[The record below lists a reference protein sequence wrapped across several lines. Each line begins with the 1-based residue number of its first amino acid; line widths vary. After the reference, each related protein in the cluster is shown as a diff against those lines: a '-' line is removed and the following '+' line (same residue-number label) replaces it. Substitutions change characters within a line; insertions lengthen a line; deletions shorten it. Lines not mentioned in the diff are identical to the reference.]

1 MQQDEELTIPGL
13 EPNSVST
20 SAVSIPPT
28 NEHLALAQIETDT
41 VVVPTKMVTSSSSG
55 GLSEAALKYRPF

>member
-13 EPNSVST
+13 EPSSVST
-20 SAVSIPPT
+20 SAVAITAT
-28 NEHLALAQIETDT
+28 NENLSLSEIETDT
-41 VVVPTKMVTSSSSG
+41 VVVPTKMVNSSSSR